1 MRSQAYAYAT
11 LLYPVYSR
19 LGIQRITYL
28 RHSRLFDI
36 IEKKLQFITLLTAIV
51 HCFTH
56 RKQQKLIKVILLR
69 A

>member
-36 IEKKLQFITLLTAIV
+36 IEKTSVYHTVNGNRALFYTSKTAKIDKGYIT
-51 HCFTH
+51 
-56 RKQQKLIKVILLR
+56 
-69 A
+69 